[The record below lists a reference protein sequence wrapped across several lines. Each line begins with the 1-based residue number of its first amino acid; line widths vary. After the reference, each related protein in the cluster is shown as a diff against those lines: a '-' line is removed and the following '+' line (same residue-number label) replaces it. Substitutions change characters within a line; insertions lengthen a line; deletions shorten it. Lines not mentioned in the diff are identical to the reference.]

1 MGVDWVNTLLEIG
14 IDIPIDRAQIIIQC
28 PFHDDRHDS
37 CSINTDEGKWICFRG
52 CGQGSLRTFVQRVLG
67 LDQKAVDKYLEDK
80 ELFLDINMFDEV
92 IPPNNGSLPEVSF
105 SDTHT
110 LGRVPTWIFD
120 RDFTKTTLKRWDCGT
135 DNYNN
140 LIIPV
145 KDRDTRL
152 VGWITRQFE
161 RDPKYLYSK
170 GLQKSKVVFG
180 EDKIKKSPFICI
192 TEGSLDTLWLDQ
204 CGYSSVSILG
214 SMLSSSQQEA
224 LIKLPTDELV
234 LCLDNDEAGQL
245 GTDRA
250 MACISKSFVVS
261 YVKLPKE
268 VKDVQD
274 IRDENFL
281 EEIINNRTFW

>member
-1 MGVDWVNTLLEIG
+1 MAIDWVNTLLEIG
-14 IDIPIDRAQIIIQC
+14 VDIPIDRAQIIIRC
-28 PFHDDRHDS
+28 PFHDDKHNS
-37 CSINTDEGKWICFRG
+37 CSVNTDEGKWICFRG

-80 ELFLDINMFDEV
+80 ELFLDINMFDAV
-92 IPPNNGSLPEVSF
+92 APSKNGHLPEVTF
-105 SDTHT
+105 PFIT
-110 LGRVPTWIFD
+110 GRVPWWIFD
-120 RDFTKTTLKRWDCGT
+120 RGFTKETLKQWGCGT
-135 DNYNN
+135 DNDKN

-145 KDRDTRL
+145 KDRDSRL
-152 VGWITRQFE
+152 VGWITRQYN

-170 GLQKSKVVFG
+170 GLKKSWVLFG
-180 EDKIKKSPFICI
+180 ECLIQKSPFICI
-192 TEGSLDTLWLDQ
+192 TEGSLDAMWLNQ

-214 SMLSSSQQEA
+214 SMLSSTQQEA

-261 YVKLPKE
+261 YVQLPKGF
-268 VKDVQD
+268 KDVQD
-274 IRDENFL
+274 IRDKNVL
-281 EEIINNRTFW
+281 EEVINNRTFW